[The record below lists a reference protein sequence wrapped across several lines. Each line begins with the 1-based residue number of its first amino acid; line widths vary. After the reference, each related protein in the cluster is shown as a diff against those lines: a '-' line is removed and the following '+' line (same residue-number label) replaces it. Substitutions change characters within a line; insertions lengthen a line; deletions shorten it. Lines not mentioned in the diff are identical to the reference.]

1 MSQRCVAGGC
11 SNTRSDGVSL
21 HKWPEDP
28 HFASLWTRAVKNTRS
43 DFVDPIN
50 SSCLCSIHF
59 ATDSFEEQS
68 VLAKSMGLKTKALLK
83 YNAVPSMFDTNPPVK
98 KETKARGRK
107 NLLSSQVDE
116 TSAGS
121 SKQNRQQLRGAY
133 RKREAARVCIKRN
146 INLSSLIE
154 PRVLCGGSAS
164 PSDSIASLFLATT
177 QSISRQQTHSRT
189 RFSP

>member
-43 DFVDPIN
+43 DFVNPIN

-68 VLAKSMGLKTKALLK
+68 VLAKSMGLKMKALLK
-83 YNAVPSMFDTNPPVK
+83 YNAVPSIFDTNPPVK

-154 PRVLCGGSAS
+154 PRVLCYTNRWLG
-164 PSDSIASLFLATT
+164 
-177 QSISRQQTHSRT
+177 QS
-189 RFSP
+189 F